1 MRTRMTLDQYQKLAM
16 RTSPKDGH
24 DKLDNA
30 VLGLIGETGE
40 LVDVYKKW
48 QYQSG
53 LDAPL
58 PAERF
63 ADELGDVLWYLAELA
78 DGMDK
83 PMSEIAKCTMRE
95 LAAFAEK
102 NGRKRTMRTVITGLA
117 ARANRT
123 RRAVDQKRQ
132 MEVCAEFN
140 WMLKD
145 CAYLAWQIG
154 YSMEEIACRNI
165 EKLKKRYPEG
175 FDAAISMGRYK
186 Q

>member
-63 ADELGDVLWYLAELA
+63 ADELGDVLWYLAELV

-83 PMSEIAKCTMRE
+83 KISEVSRYTMTDLAKTTQ
-95 LAAFAEK
+95 K
-102 NGRKRTMRTVITGLA
+102 NAGKRTMRTVITGLS
-117 ARANRT
+117 ARANRI
-123 RRAVDQKRQ
+123 RRSVDYSEWQG
-132 MEVCAEFN
+132 VAAEFN
-140 WMLKD
+140 WMIKG

-154 YSMEEIACRNI
+154 FSLEEIAERNI

-175 FDAAISMGRYK
+175 FDAAISMGRYE
-186 Q
+186 